1 MSRTYRDYIE
11 DILRAVVD
19 IEEFVE
25 GLDYNSFAHDR
36 KTAYAVV
43 RALEIIG
50 EATKRIPEEVKSR
63 APELPWRYMARM
75 RDKLIHHYHG
85 VDLEMV
91 WLVVK
96 EELPK
101 IKEPLE
107 KLLSEYGEDE
117 R

>member
-1 MSRTYRDYIE
+1 
-11 DILRAVVD
+11 
-19 IEEFVE
+19 
-25 GLDYNSFAHDR
+25 
-36 KTAYAVV
+36 
-43 RALEIIG
+43 
-50 EATKRIPEEVKSR
+50 
-63 APELPWRYMARM
+63 MARM

-107 KLLSEYGEDE
+107 KLFSEYGEDE

>member
-1 MSRTYRDYIE
+1 MSRTYKDYIE
-11 DILRAVVD
+11 DILRAITD
-19 IEEFVE
+19 IENFTE
-25 GLDYNSFAHDR
+25 GLDFDSFVHDR
-36 KTAYAVV
+36 KTVYAVM

-50 EATKRIPEEVKSR
+50 EAAKKVPDEVRAR

-101 IKEPLE
+101 VRKPLK
-107 KLLSEYGEDE
+107 KLLTQYGEDE